1 MDSRFKNPWATNK
14 HKERMDVTKEDERV
28 FLRGINAL
36 VTNKEMWVN
45 PISKEK
51 LIMFS
56 TKIWQKSNGEW
67 RLVHVHSGD
76 GSQVEV
82 HPNGQMKRG
91 WRAGREGGRE
101 GGSGLEK
108 EGKREGK
115 AMLCV
120 YLNLTS
126 NYARA
131 RCRLRGRA
139 SIPRESHFSWH
150 VPLPLPQCPKAAGA
164 WASSNS
170 SPLPAQGCGG
180 TAGGG
185 AVAAGKI
192 GRAHV

>member
-1 MDSRFKNPWATNK
+1 MDSRFKQPWATNK
-14 HKERMDVTKEDERV
+14 HKERMDVMKEDERV

-108 EGKREGK
+108 EAKREGK
-115 AMLCV
+115 AMLGVCF
-120 YLNLTS
+120 NLTS
-126 NYARA
+126 NHARA
-131 RCRLRGRA
+131 RCWLHGRA
-139 SIPRESHFSWH
+139 SITRESHFSWH

-170 SPLPAQGCGG
+170 FPLPARVLQGDGRRRG
-180 TAGGG
+180 SRKWGVSWG
-185 AVAAGKI
+185 AF
-192 GRAHV
+192 